1 MHITIIEEE
10 KILSSKISK
19 ILKINWFNTQIFNT
33 HTDFKNKS
41 SYISDLFIID
51 ITSTEFNWFDII
63 TYLRNTR
70 KIISPIIITS
80 AHNDSHKKAFWLNLW
95 ADDYLVKPYCENE
108 FMARIR
114 ALIRRSHNSTNN
126 SILKYKNLE
135 YNLLNKILIKDWEE
149 IQLTANEVKLI
160 ELLLFNLWKVISKL
174 KLINSVWWEYELK
187 QVSDNTINV
196 TISRIRKKLWIDFDF
211 KTLINKWYI
220 LEE

>member
-19 ILKINWFNTQIFNT
+19 VLKTNWFNTQFFNT
-33 HTDFKNKS
+33 HIDFKNKS

-51 ITSTEFNWFDII
+51 ITFTKFGWFDII
-63 TYLRNTR
+63 TYLRDKR
-70 KIISPIIITS
+70 KINSPIIITS
-80 AHNDSHKKAFWLNLW
+80 THNDSEKKAFWLNLW
-95 ADDYLVKPYCENE
+95 ADDYLVKPYCEVE
-108 FMARIR
+108 FIARIK
-114 ALIRRSHNSTNN
+114 ALIRRSHNNTN
-126 SILKYKNLE
+126 SILKYKNIE
-135 YNLLNKILIKDWEE
+135 YNILSKILIKDWEE
-149 IQLTANEVKLI
+149 IKLTANEVKLV

-174 KLINSVWWEYELK
+174 KLINSVWWEHELK